1 MCLLSKLT
9 VFIIKNW
16 THLSLQIWSIFL
28 HKTTLLWQFYYAKN
42 HCSQKKTIWEF
53 LNQVRTDIKIVIFH
67 KWNSAG
73 LSLQPS
79 NVLAHG
85 AGNRCSRKSINIFSI
100 KTPVCKAS
108 MGKDGAL
115 ELQLN
120 SRSSIQFL
128 TSGTDGRKNL
138 DFIKLVNLL
147 NPDALKL
154 NKIFQDL
161 QFNLI
166 ICKNACIWLIQRFW

>member
-1 MCLLSKLT
+1 
-9 VFIIKNW
+9 
-16 THLSLQIWSIFL
+16 
-28 HKTTLLWQFYYAKN
+28 
-42 HCSQKKTIWEF
+42 
-53 LNQVRTDIKIVIFH
+53 
-67 KWNSAG
+67 
-73 LSLQPS
+73 
-79 NVLAHG
+79 
-85 AGNRCSRKSINIFSI
+85 
-100 KTPVCKAS
+100 

-166 ICKNACIWLIQRFW
+166 ICKNACIWLIQRF